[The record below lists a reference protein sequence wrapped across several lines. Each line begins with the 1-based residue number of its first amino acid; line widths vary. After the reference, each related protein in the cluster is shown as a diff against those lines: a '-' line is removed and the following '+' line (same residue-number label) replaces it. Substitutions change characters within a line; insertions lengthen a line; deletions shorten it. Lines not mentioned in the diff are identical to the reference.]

1 MSLCVRLSEMQELEL
16 FSVLTEGR
24 AGPPVS
30 AISLERYQNSDLQ
43 VFSSQLGNKNREF
56 KDSALLSD
64 FFLVKR
70 MKKFYF
76 LCFNYKH
83 DLIYSGYFPNVS
95 NVSNA
100 T

>member
-1 MSLCVRLSEMQELEL
+1 MQEHEL

-24 AGPPVS
+24 AGPDLS
-30 AISLERYQNSDLQ
+30 ARVQFSSQRYQNLDLQ
-43 VFSSQLGNKNREF
+43 VGSYQLGNKNKEF
-56 KDSALLSD
+56 KGTTLRSQVFS
-64 FFLVKR
+64 VKGK
-70 MKKFYF
+70 KKFYF
-76 LCFNYKH
+76 LYFNYKH